1 MGPALSST
9 TDSIPGAPASA
20 ALRLAVLGLGR
31 AGLEHA
37 MAAARLPG
45 CELAGLVDARADRR
59 RFARGVGFAAPALP
73 TLEALAARESVG
85 GVLVCLPLAE
95 RAAAVADALARGLP
109 VLVTGLPAANG
120 GEAARLAAAIAAGGR
135 LACGVP
141 ALFHPL
147 FRRAQA
153 LLAAKAIGR
162 PRRVR
167 ASTFVSRVFAA
178 GADPRSGDVLDFAMA
193 DLLWLLDSLLGP
205 TRAVRASVHRLFGER
220 LDEVHATLELHEG
233 LDAAVDGS
241 WSVPG
246 YPRAALVVEAE
257 GERGSLIA
265 SDDALETNLTIPPA
279 GFEPGETR
287 RVLADEPDALPFDAG
302 EATPVVL
309 AFRRLL
315 EGADEPAL
323 DPARAL
329 RIARVI
335 DALRRSAAGE
345 GVEGERVEVES

>member
-1 MGPALSST
+1 MGPGHSST
-9 TDSIPGAPASA
+9 TDSQTDAPAA
-20 ALRLAVLGLGR
+20 DALRFAVLGLGR

-45 CELAGLVDARADRR
+45 CTLAGLVDARADRR
-59 RFARGVGFAAPALP
+59 RFARGVGFPAPAVA

-85 GVLVCLPLAE
+85 AVLVCVPLAQ
-95 RAAAVADALARGLP
+95 RAAAIEDALARGLP

-120 GEAARLAAAIAAGGR
+120 AEAARIEAAIARGGR
-135 LACGVP
+135 VCCGVP

-147 FRRAQA
+147 FRRAQD
-153 LLAAKAIGR
+153 LLAARAIGR
-162 PRRVR
+162 AERVR

-178 GADPRSGDVLDFAMA
+178 GADPRGGDVLDFVMA
-193 DLLWLLDSLLGP
+193 DLLWLLDALFGP

-265 SDDALETNLTIPPA
+265 SDDALETQLTIPPA
-279 GFEPGETR
+279 GFEAGESR
-287 RVLADEPDALPFDAG
+287 RVVADEPDPLPFDAG
-302 EATPVVL
+302 DATAVVL
-309 AFRRLL
+309 AFRRALD
-315 EGADEPAL
+315 GAAEPAL

-329 RIARVI
+329 RVVRVI

-345 GVEGERVEVES
+345 GVTGERVEVAS